1 MKASA
6 PTPPPAPTPVDP
18 GQSATSYLT
27 AMSDPALQARMYAAE
42 STYRPQYTNLNLQ
55 DMQQYLQGSDGQAG
69 ALDLFADSTARSSQI
84 QAQANT
90 YQRQADIADVMALGP
105 AAAEA
110 FRRANPELT
119 QQLQR
124 AGALQ
129 NQADPFQSLKGA
141 IDQQQA
147 VGRGQL
153 GEQLYQRAVNTP
165 EMGAVGQQLQ
175 GRAAQLAQST
185 GQLTP
190 DEIRQS
196 QQAVREAYGSQGR
209 GLDSAAVSGEALS
222 RLTNQRQR
230 MQEDLAMASGLNSA
244 GIGERMANNQFSQ
257 GIYGQDLARQQ
268 QGIAN
273 QGMLGQLQAGQ
284 MGADRNYALQLAQ
297 AQAALASDPF
307 QAILGRTSGALQ
319 YGAGQQGFAG
329 NMTQSMQGP
338 QLFNPD
344 AGINLA
350 LQNNAN
356 QTGYNN
362 AVYGAQAGV
371 AGANAAATG
380 SMVGGGLAAAGG
392 IGLAIF

>member
-1 MKASA
+1 MGSKSA

-27 AMSDPALQARMYAAE
+27 AMSDPALQARMFAAE
-42 STYRPQYTNLNLQ
+42 STYRPQYTDLNLQ
-55 DMQQYLQGSDGQAG
+55 DMQRYLNGSEGQAG
-69 ALDLFADSTARSSQI
+69 ALDMFADSTAR
-84 QAQANT
+84 AQQVQSAANSA
-90 YQRQADIADVMALGP
+90 QRQADINDVMNLGP

-110 FRRANPELT
+110 FRKANPELT

-129 NQADPFQSLKGA
+129 NHADPFKGLKDMA
-141 IDQQQA
+141 NDP
-147 VGRGQL
+147 L
-153 GEQLYQRAVNTP
+153 GNMLYSRAQGP
-165 EMGAVGQQLQ
+165 EMGVAGTTLQ
-175 GRAAQLAQST
+175 GRAEQLAKST

-196 QQAVREAYGSQGR
+196 QQGVREAYGAQGR

-222 RLTNQRQR
+222 RLTNSRQR

-244 GIGERMANNQFSQ
+244 GIGERMANNQFAQ
-257 GIYGQDLARQQ
+257 GVYGQRMGLMGNIGQADAS
-268 QGIAN
+268 
-273 QGMLGQLQAGQ
+273 MLGQ
-284 MGADRNYALQLAQ
+284 DRNYALQLSQ

-307 QAILGRTSGALQ
+307 QAILGRQSGALQ

-329 NMTQSMQGP
+329 NAMQTMQGP

-356 QTGYNN
+356 ATGYSN
-362 AVYGAQAGV
+362 AIYGAQSGV
-371 AGANAAATG
+371 AGANAGAQGA
-380 SMVGGGLAAAGG
+380 MIGGGLAAAGG